1 MQCYTELTPPTAVT
15 HSLALPFL
23 SASANNLVVAKTSL
37 LQIFSLKSV
46 VTHANDS
53 SSRIAQIASQNQR
66 EDANGPDSSLPHSAT
81 VKGDRQHTTKL
92 VLVAQFELAGTIT
105 SLARVKILRSK
116 SGGEAL
122 LVALR
127 DAKLSLVEW
136 DPERY
141 SISTISIHYYE
152 SEDIL
157 SSPCEPDLGS
167 CVNYL
172 SVDPSSRCAALKFGV
187 RHLAI
192 IPFHQVGDDLVIDD
206 YDSELDGERPDRKQ
220 STSKAAAEGGPDEK
234 TPYAASFVLSLL
246 ALDPS
251 LSHPIHL
258 SFLYEYRDPTFGILY
273 SQVATS
279 SGLLHE
285 RRDNVSYAVYTLD
298 LEQRAS
304 TTLSSVNNLPYDL
317 FAVVPLSRLVGGA
330 LLVGGNEMIHV
341 DQSGKTNGV
350 AVNDFAKQS
359 TALAMLDQSDL
370 NMRLEDCV
378 VKQLGHDNS
387 DLLIILSTGELAIL
401 SFKIDGR
408 SVSGLSIRRVQPTD
422 GGNAI
427 HTSPSCASIVG
438 RSRMFVGSEDS
449 SSLVLGWSRKSERLK
464 RKPSRTQMDID
475 GDEDEVD
482 VDEEEIDEDEDDL
495 YAETKPETK
504 RQEQTLLVS
513 DADAEEDYT
522 FRLHDSMFNSGP
534 MTGIAIRHSL
544 ATDTNLALK
553 APSNTELLIASGR
566 GRAGGLTTFQRGVTT
581 TQVDQPKI
589 QNVHGVWS
597 ICTKRSQEDG
607 RGDRHDKY
615 IIASVTNDTG
625 DEKSAVYSINP
636 YDGGIVELLETDFDA
651 DTGATIDVGTLNGGT
666 KMVQVLQTELRS
678 YDQDLGLAQIYPL
691 TDEESDTG
699 PKAISASFADP
710 YVLLIRDD
718 SSAVVLTADEN
729 GDLDEVSQSEA
740 FKAGK
745 WLSGSLYEDSNDILR
760 LEYPEESEDEAGNV
774 LMFLLNAKGG
784 LQVYRLPNLN
794 KPVYLAEGLSFLPP
808 FLSPEFSGRRS
819 SAKEALT
826 EILVAELGDST
837 HKSPYMILRS
847 ANEDLIIYQPYQSP
861 IEGSKDTSL
870 RFLKIPNPHLP
881 RTPKEDPA
889 DVEEREQE
897 RRQPL
902 RSLHDISGYSAVFMP
917 GQSPCFIIKSASSPP
932 GVIDMCDGSV
942 KSLTQLHSSTC
953 QKGFLYIDGE
963 GITRAAQLSS
973 QSRYETGWVTK
984 RVPLGEEIHAL
995 AYHEEMDAYVLGT
1008 CTIVDFKLP
1017 EDEFH
1022 SHWTA
1027 EETAFLPQAE
1037 QGSIKL
1043 LDRKTSL
1050 IIDHHSLSPSEVVT
1064 CIQTL
1069 SLEVSEHTHE
1079 RQNLVCVGT
1088 ALLRGPDLPS
1098 LGNIY
1103 IFAVIPV
1110 VPEPDHPETGR
1121 ALKLIAKEEVK
1132 GAVTSVS
1139 GIGTQGFLLVAQG
1152 QKCMV
1157 RGLKED
1163 GSLLPVAFLD
1173 MQCYVSVV
1181 RDLEGTGLCL
1191 MGDAVKGV
1199 WFCGYTEDPYQL
1211 RLFGKSPHAIEVI
1224 TASFL
1229 PSDKQLY
1236 IAVADADCNIHIL
1249 QFDPEHP
1256 KSLSGHL
1263 LLHHTTFHTS
1273 HYPSTMTLLPSP
1285 SPSPSATAP
1294 VSGPILITTQSG
1306 SLALLSPLSPSA
1318 HRTLSSLQ
1326 SHLQNTLPHALGLN
1340 PRSYRLPSSGSLG
1353 MDGGMGRGGVVDGNV
1368 CKRWMEGGSWRRWG
1382 GDGAEEGEEGVRRL
1396 LREVAGL
1403 GIL

>member
-23 SASANNLVVAKTSL
+23 SASANNLVIAKTSL

-46 VTHANDS
+46 VTTIDDHATRNVPVS
-53 SSRIAQIASQNQR
+53 NQTQR

-81 VKGDRQHTTKL
+81 AKGDRLHTTKL

-152 SEDIL
+152 REDIL
-157 SSPCEPDLGS
+157 GSPWEPDSGS

-192 IPFHQVGDDLVIDD
+192 IPFHQIGDDLIMDD
-206 YDSELDGERPDRKQ
+206 YDAELDGERPDRKQ
-220 STSKAAAEGGPDEK
+220 SIYKSAAEGGTDER

-273 SQVATS
+273 SQGATS
-279 SGLLHE
+279 LGLLHE
-285 RRDNVSYAVYTLD
+285 RRDNLSFAVYTLD

-304 TTLSSVNNLPYDL
+304 TTLSSVSNLPYDL

-359 TALAMLDQSDL
+359 TTFSMLDQSDL
-370 NMRLEDCV
+370 NMRLENCV
-378 VKQLGHDNS
+378 VKQFGLENS
-387 DLLIILSTGELAIL
+387 DLLIILNTGELAIL

-408 SVSGLSIRRVQPTD
+408 SVSGLSIRRMKDTN

-427 HTSPSCASIVG
+427 YAGASCASIVG
-438 RSRMFVGSEDS
+438 RGRMFVGSEDS
-449 SSLVLGWSRKSERLK
+449 DPLVLGWSRKSDRLK
-464 RKPSRTQMDID
+464 RKPSRTQMNID
-475 GDEDEVD
+475 GDDDEVD
-482 VDEEEIDEDEDDL
+482 VDEEEIDEDDDDL
-495 YAETKPETK
+495 YAETKPEIK
-504 RQEQTLLVS
+504 RQEQTSLLS
-513 DADAEEDYT
+513 NADAEEDYT
-522 FRLHDSMFNSGP
+522 FRVHDSMVNFGP
-534 MTGIAIRHSL
+534 MTDVAIRHSP
-544 ATDTNLALK
+544 ATDTNPA
-553 APSNTELLIASGR
+553 SNTQSSTALLVASGR
-566 GRAGGLTTFQRGVTT
+566 GRAGGLTNFQRGVTI

-589 QNVHGVWS
+589 QNAHGVWS

-607 RGDRHDKY
+607 RGSAYDEY
-615 IIASVTNDTG
+615 IIASVANDLG
-625 DEKSAVYSINP
+625 DEKSAVYSMRS
-636 YDGGIVELLETDFDA
+636 YDGDIVELLETDLDA
-651 DTGATIDVGTLNGGT
+651 DTGATIDAGTLNGGA
-666 KMVQVLQTELRS
+666 KLVQVLQSELRS

-699 PKAISASFADP
+699 PTVMSASFADP

-718 SSAVVLTADEN
+718 SSAVILTADEN
-729 GDLDEVSQSEA
+729 GDLDEVSQSQA

-745 WLSGSLYEDSNDILR
+745 WQSGSLYEDSNDILR

-784 LQVYRLPNLN
+784 LQVYRLSNLN
-794 KPVYLAEGLSFLPP
+794 KPVYSAEGLSFLPP
-808 FLSPEFSGRRS
+808 FLSPEFTARRS
-819 SAKEALT
+819 STKEGLT

-847 ANEDLIIYQPYQSP
+847 ANDDLIIYQPYQSP

-881 RTPKEDPA
+881 SIPNEDDA
-889 DVEEREQE
+889 DVEKEQQG
-897 RRQPL
+897 RLQHL
-902 RSLHDISGYSAVFMP
+902 RSLHDVGGYSAVFML

-932 GVIDMCDGSV
+932 QVIDMCGGSV
-942 KSLTQLHSSTC
+942 KSLTELHSPTC
-953 QKGFLYIDGE
+953 HKGFLYIDGE
-963 GITRAAQLSS
+963 GTTRTAQLPLQS
-973 QSRYETGWVTK
+973 QYETGWVT
-984 RVPLGEEIHAL
+984 RRIPLGEEVHAL
-995 AYHEEMDAYVLGT
+995 TYHEEMDAYVLGT
-1008 CTIVDFKLP
+1008 STVVDFKLP
-1017 EDEFH
+1017 DDEFH

-1027 EETAFLPQAE
+1027 EETTFLPQAE

-1043 LDRKTSL
+1043 LDHKSL
-1050 IIDHHSLSPSEVVT
+1050 SIIDKYTLSPSEVVT

-1069 SLEVSEHTHE
+1069 SLEVSEHTHQ
-1079 RQNLVCVGT
+1079 RQNLVCIGT

-1098 LGNIY
+1098 LGHIY
-1103 IFAVIPV
+1103 IFAVIAV
-1110 VPEPDHPETGR
+1110 VPEPDRPETGR
-1121 ALKLIAKEEVK
+1121 ALKLVAREEVK
-1132 GAVTSVS
+1132 GAVTSLS

-1173 MQCYVSVV
+1173 MQCHVSVV
-1181 RDLEGTGLCL
+1181 RELPGTGLCL

-1199 WFCGYTEDPYQL
+1199 WFCGYTEEPYQL
-1211 RLFGKSPHAIEVI
+1211 RLFGKSPRAIEVV

-1236 IAVADADCNIHIL
+1236 MAVADAECNIHIL
-1249 QFDPEHP
+1249 QFDPE
-1256 KSLSGHL
+1256 
-1263 LLHHTTFHTS
+1263 
-1273 HYPSTMTLLPSP
+1273 
-1285 SPSPSATAP
+1285 
-1294 VSGPILITTQSG
+1294 
-1306 SLALLSPLSPSA
+1306 
-1318 HRTLSSLQ
+1318 
-1326 SHLQNTLPHALGLN
+1326 
-1340 PRSYRLPSSGSLG
+1340 
-1353 MDGGMGRGGVVDGNV
+1353 
-1368 CKRWMEGGSWRRWG
+1368 
-1382 GDGAEEGEEGVRRL
+1382 
-1396 LREVAGL
+1396 
-1403 GIL
+1403 